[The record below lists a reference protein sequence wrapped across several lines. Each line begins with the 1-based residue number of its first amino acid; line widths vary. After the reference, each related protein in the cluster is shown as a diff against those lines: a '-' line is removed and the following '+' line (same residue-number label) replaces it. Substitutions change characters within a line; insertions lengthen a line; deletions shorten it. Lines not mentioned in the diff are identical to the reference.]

1 MRADFQTFRSAASV
15 SRRGMF
21 LQVFLTGVTL
31 VYAAKAHEPAAMTGA
46 IFMGVGAAA
55 WLVLAIIFDQH
66 RRERIEAMEIEALA
80 AGPSAGTSV
89 FESQDDFRPAAK
101 RLQGLYKFMFP
112 VSSLLIALAL
122 IAGGVLRFMQM
133 GSVPAALPTPQLGVP
148 AYPGWGLGLGIGIG
162 ALGFVVARYAAGL
175 AKQPVW
181 GNLKAGAAFTV
192 GTSLIWLAIG
202 VSHLVDFVGPDILV
216 RWLPRAMAV
225 FLVLIG
231 AEMVVQFLLALYR
244 PRRAGEMPRAAFE
257 SRLLGFAAAPD
268 RIAQSISEAV
278 NYQLGFD
285 VTGGWAYRLL
295 SRSLAPLG
303 LIGALVIWL
312 LTAVVVVQPH
322 QRAMILRFGSPVR
335 KDVGPGPHLKW
346 MWPIE
351 TTYIPEFFEKDA
363 KGNLELKDLTVTGL
377 RQAQLGSQPAITN
390 EAILWTNDHVGEE
403 VWQYVRIAPGA
414 ENVEGKAIVD
424 VAAVSIEIPMEY
436 RVKDVAVFD
445 RLAAPD
451 KRDDL
456 LRSVARR
463 ETTQYFQ
470 QLTLEEVLGGD
481 RSRLSS
487 QLKARVQAAF
497 DKLTPGP
504 DGTPLGAGVEISIL
518 AIANVH
524 PPKDTASAFEAPVLT
539 AQRYE
544 SNLQSAQSDAIQRL
558 TEVVGDAS
566 LADSIIAEVKV
577 DEAMKAKAASAR
589 EGSSEAGVAGQQLVE
604 HQLKLQE
611 MLFTAGGSTA
621 AKLSEARRARWEANL
636 SARGEA
642 VKYTGKVA
650 LFGAAPQLFKVGM
663 YYDSMRAALAD
674 SRVLI
679 LSDEVSNRLNLD
691 IKPKDL
697 GTDIFK
703 KSDN

>member
-15 SRRGMF
+15 SRRGIF
-21 LQVFLTGVTL
+21 LQVFLTAVTIVYGV
-31 VYAAKAHEPAAMTGA
+31 KAHEPAAMTGA
-46 IFMGVGAAA
+46 IFMGLGAAA

-80 AGPSAGTSV
+80 AGPTAGTSV
-89 FESQDDFRPAAK
+89 FEAQEDFRPAAK

-112 VSSLLIALAL
+112 VSSLLIALTL
-122 IAGGVLRFMQM
+122 IAAGIFRYLQM
-133 GSVPAALPTPQLGVP
+133 GPGPATLPSERLGVP
-148 AYPGWGLGLGIGIG
+148 LYPGWGLGLGIGIG

-192 GTSLIWLAIG
+192 GTSLIWLSIA
-202 VSHLVDFVGPDILV
+202 VAHLVDFVGPDLLV
-216 RWLPRAMAV
+216 RWLPRAMAL

-231 AEMVVQFLLALYR
+231 AEMIVQFLLALYR

-322 QRAMILRFGSPVR
+322 QRAMILRFGSPR
-335 KDVGPGPHLKW
+335 TEVGPGPHLKW

-351 TTYIPEFFEKDA
+351 TTYIPEFFEKDG

-414 ENVEGKAIVD
+414 ENVEGKSIVD
-424 VAAVSIEIPMEY
+424 VAAVSVEIPMEY

-481 RSRLSS
+481 RSKLSS
-487 QLKARVQAAF
+487 SLKQRVQAAF

-504 DGTPLGAGVEISIL
+504 DGKPLGAGVEITIL

-539 AQRYE
+539 AQRFE

-577 DEAMKAKAASAR
+577 DEAMKAKAAAAK
-589 EGSSEAGVAGQQLVE
+589 EGSPEAKAAAQALVE

-611 MLFTAGGSTA
+611 MLFAAGGSTA

-650 LFGAAPQLFKVGM
+650 LYGAAPELFKLDT
-663 YYDSMRAALAD
+663 YYDSMRTALAN

-703 KSDN
+703 KTDN